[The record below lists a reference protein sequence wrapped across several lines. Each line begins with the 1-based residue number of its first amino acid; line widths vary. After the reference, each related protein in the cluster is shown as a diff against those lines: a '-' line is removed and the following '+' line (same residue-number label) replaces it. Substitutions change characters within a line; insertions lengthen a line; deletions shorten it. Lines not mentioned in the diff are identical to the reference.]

1 MSKWDERY
9 LGDDYV
15 FGTEPAEFIKQIA
28 PQLPTA
34 GKALDLATGE
44 GRNGIFLASLGLD
57 VEGVDLSEVG
67 LAKAQRLADE
77 KGATFH
83 TRMADVAT
91 MEMKPNNY
99 AVVTMVFCHFIE
111 PVRTA
116 VMQKIVHSLQ
126 PGGMFAAVFYHPN
139 QIAFATGG
147 PSDPAMLG
155 TLEEM
160 QAAINGLE
168 WQVAEHCEHE
178 LHEGVRHK
186 GISSVIYLLGRK
198 PL

>member
-91 MEMKPNNY
+91 MEMKPN
-99 AVVTMVFCHFIE
+99 
-111 PVRTA
+111 TA

-186 GISSVIYLLGRK
+186 GMSSVIYLLGRK